1 MKLEINVPT
10 SLSEIPLKSYQQFV
24 KLQAE
29 SNDEEFIA
37 QKMIQIF
44 CGIELKDIVK
54 MKLTSLNELIT
65 HFTKLFSEKPKF
77 QPTFKIGTQEFG
89 FITELENI
97 TFGEYVDLE
106 NNLLSWENYH
116 KAMAVMY
123 RPIKVKFKN
132 QYEIVDYNPLP
143 EMDELM
149 KFAPVDVAISASI
162 FFWNLGSELL
172 QATLLYLET
181 QIMKDKN
188 LKTSIANKL
197 NLENSGDGMQAYM
210 RSLEETLQSSTQLPN
225 LDLLR
230 VSTILPSRNK
240 KTKLNKGNL
249 TNLKNDRLL

>member
-10 SLSEIPLKSYQQFV
+10 TLSEISLKSYQEFLKVQ
-24 KLQAE
+24 QG

-89 FITELENI
+89 FITNLEDI
-97 TFGEYVDLE
+97 SFGEYVDLE
-106 NNLLSWENYH
+106 NSLLKWEDYH

-123 RPIKVKFKN
+123 RPIKMKFKDK
-132 QYEIVDYNPLP
+132 YEIIDYKPMD
-143 EMDELM
+143 EMHELM
-149 KFAPVDVAISASI
+149 KFTPVDIAISSSV

-172 QATLLYLET
+172 TATLTYLERQIKMNKKT
-181 QIMKDKN
+181 Q
-188 LKTSIANKL
+188 TSLANKL
-197 NLENSGDGMQAYM
+197 NLENSGVGISQFMQ
-210 RSLEETLQSSTQLPN
+210 SLRETLQDLTQSPAI
-225 LDLLR
+225 DLLN
-230 VSTILPSRNK
+230 VLPILPSKNK
-240 KTKLNKGNL
+240 SKKLNNA
-249 TNLKNDRLL
+249 N

>member
-10 SLSEIPLKSYQQFV
+10 TLSEIPLKSYQEFLKVQ
-24 KLQAE
+24 QG

-89 FITELENI
+89 FITNLEEI

-106 NNLLSWENYH
+106 NSLLKWEDYH

-123 RPIKVKFKN
+123 RPIKMKFKDK
-132 QYEIVDYNPLP
+132 YEIVDYKPMD
-143 EMDELM
+143 EMHELM
-149 KFAPVDVAISASI
+149 KFTPVDIAISSSV

-172 QATLLYLET
+172 TATLNYLER
-181 QIMKDKN
+181 QI
-188 LKTSIANKL
+188 KTNKKTETSLANKL
-197 NLENSGDGMQAYM
+197 NLENSGVGINQFMH
-210 RSLEETLQSSTQLPN
+210 SLKETLQDLTQSPDI
-225 LDLLR
+225 DLLC
-230 VSTILPSRNK
+230 VSTILPSKNK
-240 KTKLNKGNL
+240 SKKLNKDN
-249 TNLKNDRLL
+249 

>member
-10 SLSEIPLKSYQQFV
+10 TLNEIPLKSYQEFLKVQ
-24 KLQAE
+24 E
-29 SNDEEFIA
+29 GSNDEEFVA

-89 FITELENI
+89 FITNLEEI

-106 NNLLSWENYH
+106 NNLLKWEDYH

-123 RPIKVKFKN
+123 RPIKMKFKDK
-132 QYEIVDYNPLP
+132 YEIVDYTPME
-143 EMDELM
+143 EMHELM
-149 KFAPVDVAISASI
+149 KFTPVDIAISSSV

-172 QATLLYLET
+172 TATLTYLERQIKTNKKT
-181 QIMKDKN
+181 Q
-188 LKTSIANKL
+188 TSLANKL
-197 NLENSGDGMQAYM
+197 NLENNGVGINQFMQ
-210 RSLEETLQSSTQLPN
+210 SLRETLQDLTQSPAI
-225 LDLLR
+225 DLLN
-230 VSTILPSRNK
+230 VLPILPSKNK
-240 KTKLNKGNL
+240 SKKLNNANL
-249 TNLKNDRLL
+249 IN

>member
-10 SLSEIPLKSYQQFV
+10 TLSEISLKSYQEFLKVQ
-24 KLQAE
+24 QG

-89 FITELENI
+89 FITNLEDI
-97 TFGEYVDLE
+97 SFGEYVDLE
-106 NNLLSWENYH
+106 NSLLKWEDYH

-123 RPIKVKFKN
+123 RPIKMKFKDK
-132 QYEIVDYNPLP
+132 YEIIDYKPMD
-143 EMDELM
+143 EMHELM
-149 KFAPVDVAISASI
+149 KFTPVDIAISSSV

-172 QATLLYLET
+172 TATLTYLERQIKMNKKT
-181 QIMKDKN
+181 Q
-188 LKTSIANKL
+188 TSLANKL
-197 NLENSGDGMQAYM
+197 NLENSGVGISQFMH
-210 RSLEETLQSSTQLPN
+210 SLKETLQDLTQSPAI
-225 LDLLR
+225 DLLN
-230 VSTILPSRNK
+230 VLPILPSKNK
-240 KTKLNKGNL
+240 SKKLNNA
-249 TNLKNDRLL
+249 N

>member
-10 SLSEIPLKSYQQFV
+10 TLSEISLKSYQEFLKVQ
-24 KLQAE
+24 QG

-37 QKMIQIF
+37 QKMVQIF

-89 FITELENI
+89 FITNLEEI

-106 NNLLSWENYH
+106 NNLLKWEDYH

-123 RPIKVKFKN
+123 RPIKMKFKDK
-132 QYEIVDYNPLP
+132 YEIIDYKPME
-143 EMDELM
+143 EMNELM
-149 KFAPVDVAISASI
+149 KFTPVDIAISSSV

-172 QATLLYLET
+172 TATLTYLER
-181 QIMKDKN
+181 QI
-188 LKTSIANKL
+188 KTNKKTEMSLVNKL
-197 NLENSGDGMQAYM
+197 NLQNNGVGINQFMH
-210 RSLEETLQSSTQLPN
+210 SLKETLQDLTQSPDI
-225 LDLLR
+225 DLLC
-230 VSTILPSRNK
+230 VSTISPSKNK
-240 KTKLNKGNL
+240 SKKLNNA
-249 TNLKNDRLL
+249 N